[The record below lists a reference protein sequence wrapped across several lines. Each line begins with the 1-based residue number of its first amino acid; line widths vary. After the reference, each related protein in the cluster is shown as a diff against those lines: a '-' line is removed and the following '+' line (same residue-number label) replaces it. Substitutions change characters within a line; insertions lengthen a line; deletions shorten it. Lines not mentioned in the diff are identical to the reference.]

1 MRFNT
6 KSRFSNLQWQS
17 KQLYHYILPLLFM
30 LLSNLCFE
38 LCNARHFIDPYL
50 EDIRSIRDFQP
61 RKTIF
66 NHEQFILE
74 PLEAR
79 LTHHEPRSIM
89 QHESNV
95 VEIRV
100 KPPEGFPNF
109 PSDSATVVRTVSSV
123 SEKIRLVLFV
133 QKKMY
138 KYWICSFWFKICK
151 NLWFLITHSLTFN
164 WN

>member
-1 MRFNT
+1 
-6 KSRFSNLQWQS
+6 
-17 KQLYHYILPLLFM
+17 M

-50 EDIRSIRDFQP
+50 EDIRSIRDFEP
-61 RKTIF
+61 YKKTII

-79 LTHHEPRSIM
+79 LTIHEPRSIM

-133 QKKMY
+133 QKKRY
-138 KYWICSFWFKICK
+138 KY
-151 NLWFLITHSLTFN
+151 
-164 WN
+164 